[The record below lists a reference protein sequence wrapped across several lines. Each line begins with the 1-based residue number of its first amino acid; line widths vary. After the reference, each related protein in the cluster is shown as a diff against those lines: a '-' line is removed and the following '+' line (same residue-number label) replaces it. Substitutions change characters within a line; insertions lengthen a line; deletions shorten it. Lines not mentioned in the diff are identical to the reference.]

1 MGNVRVTLPEELHD
15 LVRDVVADL
24 ESATDSLDL
33 GGARPALR
41 ALRRDRRRVPQST
54 ILRLPDPP
62 AVTPPPAAPAA
73 AVPPPPAGPRSVP
86 PPTAPSAFE
95 SSVPVPPAAP
105 RRRAFLARLDVA
117 STVPNV
123 ALPARTR
130 RLQVACRRAS
140 PLDATRI
147 SRMLRVA
154 VPAIPVAPAALTSP
168 PAWLLAAMAPP
179 IPAPLPEVPAVTQPD
194 PATVTLAGRSAPTL
208 TEADAPPAAVA
219 ATTVAGTPAAAMAA
233 AAPVAIPLSVSVPA
247 TLPALPMEE
256 RLPVWR
262 AAGGHVVNLLIA
274 AALGLVT
281 IFCAIVVGLVVTGH
295 HLEEVVTGSMQPTI
309 PIGSLVVT
317 ENLPAGQLQVG
328 DIMVF
333 PDPNDTKLTIVH
345 RIVWLSH
352 DQSGDVLVRTKGD
365 YNALPDSWT
374 IKRSAI
380 ADADRVI
387 EILPGAGTAAGYLQ
401 TIGFAGLVLLIAG
414 VIVYYGV
421 RKVRQILTEDD
432 LQEDAAGAPERLT

>member
-1 MGNVRVTLPEELHD
+1 
-15 LVRDVVADL
+15 
-24 ESATDSLDL
+24 
-33 GGARPALR
+33 
-41 ALRRDRRRVPQST
+41 
-54 ILRLPDPP
+54 
-62 AVTPPPAAPAA
+62 
-73 AVPPPPAGPRSVP
+73 
-86 PPTAPSAFE
+86 
-95 SSVPVPPAAP
+95 
-105 RRRAFLARLDVA
+105 
-117 STVPNV
+117 
-123 ALPARTR
+123 
-130 RLQVACRRAS
+130 
-140 PLDATRI
+140 
-147 SRMLRVA
+147 MLRVA

-168 PAWLLAAMAPP
+168 PAWLLAAMAPS
-179 IPAPLPEVPAVTQPD
+179 IPAPLAEVPAVAHPN
-194 PATVTLAGRSAPTL
+194 PASVILAGRSSPTL
-208 TEADAPPAAVA
+208 TEVNASPAA
-219 ATTVAGTPAAAMAA
+219 ATTVPDIPVAVTTV
-233 AAPVAIPLSVSVPA
+233 AAPLPVSVPA

-365 YNALPDSWT
+365 YNALPDDWT
-374 IKRSAI
+374 LKRA
-380 ADADRVI
+380 ANAEADRVI

-421 RKVRQILTEDD
+421 RKVRQILNEDD
-432 LQEDAAGAPERLT
+432 LHEEAIGAPERLT

>member
-1 MGNVRVTLPEELHD
+1 
-15 LVRDVVADL
+15 
-24 ESATDSLDL
+24 
-33 GGARPALR
+33 
-41 ALRRDRRRVPQST
+41 
-54 ILRLPDPP
+54 
-62 AVTPPPAAPAA
+62 
-73 AVPPPPAGPRSVP
+73 
-86 PPTAPSAFE
+86 
-95 SSVPVPPAAP
+95 
-105 RRRAFLARLDVA
+105 
-117 STVPNV
+117 
-123 ALPARTR
+123 
-130 RLQVACRRAS
+130 
-140 PLDATRI
+140 
-147 SRMLRVA
+147 MLRVA
-154 VPAIPVAPAALTSP
+154 VPAIPVAPAALTSA

-179 IPAPLPEVPAVTQPD
+179 LPAPLPGLPAVASPGPTI
-194 PATVTLAGRSAPTL
+194 VTLAGRPAQAL
-208 TEADAPPAAVA
+208 TEVDIPPQAVVG
-219 ATTVAGTPAAAMAA
+219 TTVADTPAPAALV
-233 AAPVAIPLSVSVPA
+233 AAPVATPLFVSVPA
-247 TLPALPMEE
+247 TLPALPLEE

-333 PDPNDTKLTIVH
+333 PNPNDTKLTIVH

-365 YNALPDSWT
+365 YNALPDQWT
-374 IKRSAI
+374 LKRA
-380 ADADRVI
+380 ATAEADRVI

-414 VIVYYGV
+414 VIVYYGI

-432 LQEDAAGAPERLT
+432 LHEEAVGAPERLT